1 MSNSLSI
8 HGLTHSR
15 LTCPPLSPEVC
26 SNSWWFLTIMLSN
39 HLLLCHPLLF
49 LPSMFPS
56 IISNESALGWVL
68 FLHTI
73 PSIYHL
79 WNFWWPILTGVRW
92 GLIVLLICISLIIND
107 AQHLFMCFLDTCM
120 SSLGEGNGTHSSSL
134 AWKIPWMEEPGR
146 LQSMGSLWVGHD
158 WATSLSLFTFM
169 HWRRKW
175 QPTAVF
181 LAGESQGRGSLV
193 AAVYGVTQ
201 SRTQLKWLSIA

>member
-56 IISNESALGWVL
+56 IISNESALGWVP

-73 PSIYHL
+73 PSIYAYTVFDGQFWLVWGDASLYFWFAFLWWLVMLSIFSCVFWTPVCLHWRIYTYVFQVIILYTFHL
-79 WNFWWPILTGVRW
+79 Y
-92 GLIVLLICISLIIND
+92 LIIWWLPSNK
-107 AQHLFMCFLDTCM
+107 A
-120 SSLGEGNGTHSSSL
+120 GNN
-134 AWKIPWMEEPGR
+134 R
-146 LQSMGSLWVGHD
+146 
-158 WATSLSLFTFM
+158 
-169 HWRRKW
+169 
-175 QPTAVF
+175 
-181 LAGESQGRGSLV
+181 
-193 AAVYGVTQ
+193 
-201 SRTQLKWLSIA
+201 